1 MTVAIEKMTLEE
13 FLAYDDGTDK
23 LYELENGELIDM
35 PSESEINRRIAMF
48 VLAHFLQLG
57 IPAYRLTMKTE
68 VAVSGSRVS
77 VRVPDLLVLSEEL
90 ATEMDGASRSIVLM
104 DMPPPLLVVE
114 VVSPN
119 QEKRDYRYKRTE
131 YAARGIAEYWIVDPI
146 AQKVTVLEWVE
157 GEDLDFWLRQF
168 AGKLPYEQLWE
179 VFAPVLE
186 ALETIHAEGFVH
198 RDLKPA
204 NILVMGDGV
213 ERGRVKIADMGFARL
228 FNSPLKPMAD
238 LGRDSLMKLKRF
250 NCQFF

>member
-1 MTVAIEKMTLEE
+1 MTVAIQKMTLAE

-35 PSESEINRRIAMF
+35 SSESEINRRIAMF
-48 VLAHFLQLG
+48 LLAHFFQLG

-68 VAVSGSRVS
+68 VAVSGARVS

-90 ATEMDGASRSIVLM
+90 ATEMEGATRSIVLM

-146 AQKVTVLEWVE
+146 LQRVTVLEWVE
-157 GEDLDFWLRQF
+157 GLYEEKVF
-168 AGKLPYEQLWE
+168 AGDNKIES
-179 VFAPVLE
+179 AVLE
-186 ALETIHAEGFVH
+186 NLELSVD
-198 RDLKPA
+198 RVLQ
-204 NILVMGDGV
+204 
-213 ERGRVKIADMGFARL
+213 GR
-228 FNSPLKPMAD
+228 
-238 LGRDSLMKLKRF
+238 
-250 NCQFF
+250 